1 MHNRFDNLGKDIGME
16 ALAPCGLTVIQDEIV
31 PVARHADLRH
41 EPAPGR
47 GADRRRLGLLGRIAA
62 VLCLIEIYSGAPDE
76 DEALACVG
84 KLIAFRQQRRRDA
97 RKKRRRTAHGHGRG
111 NKRRTQAARFVRPF
125 VWIITARRP
134 TGVLAALAAIE
145 VPGWLRGVYFGP
157 GVLRRAGG
165 RGRLGGLV
173 GAGGLFRVGVIVAGE
188 LPRVRST
195 ILVRL
200 MAGGPLLPE
209 AIADLE
215 ALPADAHERAV
226 SGEILLRLRDA
237 IRKKAKRTQE
247 EQEFIVSTQSIS
259 EQLVERGRKAGLREG
274 LREGRDKGLRKGRD
288 EGKRSHARAMLRRV
302 LAKRQLAPSR
312 KDEAQIDGCD
322 ELRTLDRWIE
332 QALTAESVGEAL
344 RVGAAPA
351 RRRRAARPS

>member
-165 RGRLGGLV
+165 RGRLGGLD

-226 SGEILLRLRDA
+226 SGEILLRLRNA

-259 EQLVERGRKAGLREG
+259 EQLVEKGRKAGLREG
-274 LREGRDKGLRKGRD
+274 RD
-288 EGKRSHARAMLRRV
+288 EGKLVHARAMLRRV
-302 LAKRQLAPSR
+302 LVKRQLAPTR
-312 KDEAQIDGCD
+312 KDEAQIDGCE

-332 QALTAESVGEAL
+332 RALTAESVGEAL
-344 RVGAAPA
+344 RVGGAPA
-351 RRRRAARPS
+351 RRQRGRAAVVSRSSS